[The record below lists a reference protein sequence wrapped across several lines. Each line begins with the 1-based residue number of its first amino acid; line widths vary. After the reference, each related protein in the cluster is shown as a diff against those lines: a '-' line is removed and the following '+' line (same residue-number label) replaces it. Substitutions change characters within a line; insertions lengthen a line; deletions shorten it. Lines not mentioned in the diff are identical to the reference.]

1 MNGIAMRQ
9 GDGYGPG
16 RLGPAQPIGPN
27 GKILME
33 GYKKEVLGG
42 FENERPR
49 YGQVRR
55 LLRVPSSSGS
65 LANNNSPSLQMN
77 GDRPKSSPLVDLDD
91 PIQVHLLTE
100 TALSDSRKYQI
111 LSQEEVDSIKKQVQ
125 SLSIRIDQARVN
137 LAIQSKYRDAAISMA
152 KLYSPE
158 RPENK
163 RRSLIGSNRLSD
175 QAKEAEMERQI
186 SEKRCEELAT
196 ELFSL
201 EKCLMEPQR
210 KLLEHTC
217 AILQLTHRPSS
228 KKSGQPLPGQLMTNG
243 IPGSPES
250 LYTYSNARNSLE
262 PPGDEFDDRSLYL
275 PLDQM
280 DGPQARPRKNTIE
293 IPMKSPV
300 REQNQLRG
308 EMDRMKE
315 ENAQLNAITNDQLR
329 IISDTERKLESLNNR
344 LRDVVITFNP
354 AENAAFPEPN
364 PASGSGDSLT
374 RQLDYLEM
382 GLSAASE
389 EQKYLDPAGPK
400 DAEAAARAEQAI
412 QARVEAEERVQEVN
426 RQVHD
431 ILQQANVDLPPPN
444 ASAPLDDK
452 LDYLQNSLETIQS
465 ELNRAAD
472 LSSSASAS
480 KQNSDQVETV
490 LTGLWDII
498 QSGYADLQ
506 QQKATRK
513 QTRAN
518 MGLPPDEDDMSGDE
532 TIDPNEKYSLQAFSA
547 KVQWLYAQATSLKE
561 QKSVLKR
568 QIKQQRELNNKS
580 DAEKDEEVRGKTEEL
595 EKMKLLLDD
604 SELAAKDARDKLT
617 EALNNLDAL
626 QKANQENESSSA
638 RAVQE
643 QSKAA
648 QERNAKIAALE
659 SQLSDVSV
667 KLAESQTEAEAR
679 FKSQGKTIVE
689 LEASLKDC
697 QSGYTAAEANFAA
710 IEAKLGQAEE
720 ARAAAQA
727 SVEELTKSLKEKGE
741 EVEKMNAMVKE
752 KDEEI
757 ERMNMMVIELKTE
770 VTIAKAELDGAYGSR
785 AQRAAEVAAL
795 SKSSETEGLTQQVA
809 NLKAE
814 LASTLR
820 DFEELTKESIAAE
833 KEKLELES
841 QLDDAVSVKQGLEG
855 EVKSLRDR
863 LDKEVGRLKEE
874 LDKERLK
881 VPPSP
886 LPGTMGGAGGVGVS
900 RAGASML
907 SEQFRTTMK
916 EERKKFQEE
925 LRVCFPI
932 LLIAPYYP
940 IPFSISSEPFP
951 SNIPRVKG
959 LYMLT
964 KYGNRRNK
972 PSAEN

>member
-1 MNGIAMRQ
+1 MNGFGARQ
-9 GDGYGPG
+9 SDGYGPG
-16 RLGPAQPIGPN
+16 RLAPAQPIGPN

-42 FENERPR
+42 YENQRPR
-49 YGQVRR
+49 YNQV
-55 LLRVPSSSGS
+55 
-65 LANNNSPSLQMN
+65 N
-77 GDRPKSSPLVDLDD
+77 GDKPQSSPHVDLDD

-125 SLSIRIDQARVN
+125 SLSMRIEQARAN
-137 LAIQSKYRDAAISMA
+137 LAIQSKYRDAAISMT
-152 KLYSPE
+152 KLYSPG
-158 RPENK
+158 RQENK

-217 AILQLTHRPSS
+217 AILQLTHRASS
-228 KKSGQPLPGQLMTNG
+228 KKSGQPPAGQLMTNG

-262 PPGDEFDDRSLYL
+262 PSGDDSFDDRSLYL

-293 IPMKSPV
+293 IPLKSPV

-308 EMDRMKE
+308 EMDRVKE
-315 ENAQLNAITNDQLR
+315 ENIQLNSLSDEQRR
-329 IISDTERKLESLNNR
+329 IISDTERKLETLNSR

-354 AENAAFPEPN
+354 TENEAFPEPS
-364 PASGSGDSLT
+364 PSTGSGDTLT
-374 RQLDYLEM
+374 RQLEYLEM
-382 GLSAASE
+382 GLAAASE
-389 EQKYLDPAGPK
+389 EQKYSGSENSK
-400 DAEAAARAEQAI
+400 DSEWKERADEAI
-412 QARVEAEERVQEVN
+412 SARVEAEERVQELN

-431 ILQQANVDLPPPN
+431 LLLQSNPDAPPPDAT
-444 ASAPLDDK
+444 ASLDNK
-452 LDYLQNSLETIQS
+452 MDYLANALQSIQGELE
-465 ELNRAAD
+465 RAAD
-472 LSSSASAS
+472 LSQSATAK

-490 LTGLWDII
+490 LEGLWDII
-498 QSGYADLQ
+498 QSGFAEIQ
-506 QQKATRK
+506 QQKATRR

-532 TIDPNEKYSLQAFSA
+532 AVDPNETYSLQAFSA

-580 DAEKDEEVRGKTEEL
+580 DAEKDQEISAKTEEL

-604 SELAAKDARDKLT
+604 SELAAKEARDKLA

-626 QKANQENESSSA
+626 QKASEENESTSA

-643 QSKAA
+643 QARQATEANVA
-648 QERNAKIAALE
+648 QLE
-659 SQLSDVSV
+659 S
-667 KLAESQTEAEAR
+667 
-679 FKSQGKTIVE
+679 
-689 LEASLKDC
+689 SLKDT
-697 QSGYTAAEANFAA
+697 SSKLEVAEANFAA
-710 IEAKLGQAEE
+710 IQAKVGQADEEKAAAEAK
-720 ARAAAQA
+720 
-727 SVEELTKSLKEKGE
+727 VEELTNALKQ
-741 EVEKMNAMVKE
+741 
-752 KDEEI
+752 KDEEL
-757 ERMNMMVIELKTE
+757 EQMNVMIIELKTE

-795 SKSSETEGLTQQVA
+795 SKSSETQGLNQQVA
-809 NLKAE
+809 DLKAE

-820 DFEELTKESIAAE
+820 DFEEMTKESIAAE
-833 KEKLELES
+833 KEKLDLES
-841 QLDDAVSVKQGLEG
+841 QLDDALSVKQGLEA
-855 EVKSLRDR
+855 EVKTLRDR
-863 LDKEVGRLKEE
+863 LDREVGRLKEE
-874 LDKERLK
+874 LDKEKLR

-886 LPGTMGGAGGVGVS
+886 GPGPGGVGAS

-907 SEQFRTTMK
+907 SEQFRATMK

-925 LRVCFPI
+925 LREEQAKRRKLEDELRALKKSTPI
-932 LLIAPYYP
+932 GRSPLGPLSPV
-940 IPFSISSEPFP
+940 SRS
-951 SNIPRVKG
+951 
-959 LYMLT
+959 
-964 KYGNRRNK
+964 
-972 PSAEN
+972 